1 MTVKTKFIL
10 FIVLLFFSCNN
21 GIDIKYIL
29 KEIRATI
36 NNTKAL
42 PENDYSVDYIK
53 ENSIIGIDISHHQ
66 GKIDWKKVKKWRNHD
81 IKFVYI
87 KATEGSF
94 GDGSKDKRYKYNI
107 TEAKKNGILV
117 GSYHYFRTTS
127 SAEDQFNNFINTI
140 KDHEQDIIPMIDLE
154 QNDNYSKKKY
164 RQELNKFIKLVEEYF
179 GEKPILYS
187 LTNFYNKY
195 LANHFLDHKLFLGFY
210 NLEYEKINLKDQKNW
225 SIWQFSQQGKVEG
238 IKSNVDINV
247 INNDITLNQ
256 IILK

>member
-1 MTVKTKFIL
+1 MKSL
-10 FIVLLFFSCNN
+10 
-21 GIDIKYIL
+21 L
-29 KEIRATI
+29 KEIRSTV
-36 NNTKAL
+36 NNTKPL
-42 PENDYSVDYIK
+42 PKKDYSVDYIK
-53 ENSIIGIDISHHQ
+53 ENSIVGIDISHHQ
-66 GKIDWKKVKKWRNHD
+66 GEINWEKVKKWRNHD
-81 IKFVYI
+81 IKFIYI

-94 GDGSKDKRYKYNI
+94 GDGSKDKKYKYNI

-164 RQELNKFIKLVEEYF
+164 REELNKFIKLVEEHF
-179 GEKPILYS
+179 NQKPILYS

-195 LANHFLDHKLFLGFY
+195 LANYFLDYNLFLGFY
-210 NLEYEKINLKDQKNW
+210 NLEYEKINLKDDKKW

-238 IKSNVDINV
+238 IKSNVDISV
-247 INNDITLNQ
+247 INNDITLNE